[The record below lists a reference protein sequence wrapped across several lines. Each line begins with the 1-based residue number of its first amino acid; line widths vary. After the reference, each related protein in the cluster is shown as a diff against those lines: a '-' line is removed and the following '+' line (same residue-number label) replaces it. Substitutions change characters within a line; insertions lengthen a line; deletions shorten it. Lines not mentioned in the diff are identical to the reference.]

1 MVRINNTDYRLMES
15 HLFPGYVKFEVVVED
30 GFFDI
35 ASDDDM
41 QVVEAWCKEH
51 GCGVR
56 STWDK
61 FYFETADQMTMFK
74 LRWA

>member
-1 MVRINNTDYRLMES
+1 MGRINNTDYRLMES
-15 HLFPGYVKFEVVVED
+15 HLFPGYLKFEVVVED

-35 ASDDDM
+35 ASDEDM
-41 QVVEAWCKEH
+41 QIVEAWCKQH

-61 FYFETADQMTMFK
+61 FYFETPDQMTMFK

>member
-1 MVRINNTDYRLMES
+1 MAVINNTEYRLSES
-15 HLFPGYVKFEVVVED
+15 QLFPNYIQFSVVTEE

-35 ASDDDM
+35 VRDEDM
-41 QVVEAWCKEH
+41 LIVEEWCQKH
-51 GCGVR
+51 NCGHR
-56 STWDK
+56 STWGQ

>member
-1 MVRINNTDYRLMES
+1 MGMINTTQYRLTES
-15 HLFPGYVKFEVVVED
+15 HLFPNYLKFEVVVDE

-35 ASDDDM
+35 PSDEDM
-41 QVVEAWCKEH
+41 QVVESWCREH
-51 GCGVR
+51 GCGAR

-61 FYFETADQMTMFK
+61 FYFETPDQMTMFK

>member
-1 MVRINNTDYRLMES
+1 MGMINTTEYRLLES
-15 HLFPGYVKFEVVVED
+15 PLFPNYLKFEVVVNE

-35 ASDDDM
+35 PSDDDM
-41 QVVEAWCKEH
+41 QVVEAWCNAH

-61 FYFETADQMTMFK
+61 FFFETSDQITMFK

>member
-1 MVRINNTDYRLMES
+1 MGIINNTEYRLLES
-15 HLFPGYVKFEVVVED
+15 HLFPNYIKFEVVVED

-35 ASDDDM
+35 ASDEDM
-41 QVVEAWCKEH
+41 LVIEAWCQEH
-51 GCGVR
+51 NCGHR